1 MTTREY
7 YNQEAESVR
16 EEFTEHAATISHEI
30 DATKPYFAKIVWAKP
45 GTGIMSCTYILN
57 HRWLCAMGDIG
68 EAIYEWSQP
77 ISPSFLAS
85 CDWHYM
91 FGKCQASPA
100 GRKFQQWDREF
111 AESWAREKHSEI
123 AANEDPIPDWLA
135 SVLDA
140 GGDKDEFEKAAREC
154 YDDTGDA
161 EEAGEIHDAGMVP
174 DRQYIAQYEGLQM
187 ALKQLGFGKESK

>member
-16 EEFTEHAATISHEI
+16 KEFTEHVATISHEI
-30 DATKPYFAKIVWAKP
+30 DATKPYFATIVWAKP

-68 EAIYEWSQP
+68 EAIYEWSQSV
-77 ISPSFLAS
+77 SPSFLAS

-91 FGKCQASPA
+91 FEKCQASPA
-100 GRKFQQWDREF
+100 GRKFQKWDNQFADCWMRERL
-111 AESWAREKHSEI
+111 AEFEEG
-123 AANEDPIPDWLA
+123 EVPDWITGITR
-135 SVLDA
+135 SR
-140 GGDKDEFEKAAREC
+140 GDKCEFENAARQC

-161 EEAGEIHDAGMVP
+161 EEAGAIHDAGMVT
-174 DRQYIAQYEGLQM
+174 DRQYIAQFEGLQM